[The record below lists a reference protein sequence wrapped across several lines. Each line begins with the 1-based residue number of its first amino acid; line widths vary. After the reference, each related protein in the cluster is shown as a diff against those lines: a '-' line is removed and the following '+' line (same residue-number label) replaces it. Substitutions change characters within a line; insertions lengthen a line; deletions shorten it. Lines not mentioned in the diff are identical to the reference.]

1 MRGMASGRVVGWFSA
16 AAAFFVL
23 TGMGVRIAEDGQV
36 GYTNDASMWVFVLA
50 GLCAYVAAVALF
62 LLLRRRRARTRGRR
76 PPLCPGS
83 PPRRP
88 AFPKAPA

>member
-16 AAAFFVL
+16 AAAFLVL

-50 GLCAYVAAVALF
+50 GLCAYVAAIALF
-62 LLLRRRRARTRGRR
+62 LLLRRRRARGRR
-76 PPLCPGS
+76 PPLRPGS
-83 PPRRP
+83 SPRRP